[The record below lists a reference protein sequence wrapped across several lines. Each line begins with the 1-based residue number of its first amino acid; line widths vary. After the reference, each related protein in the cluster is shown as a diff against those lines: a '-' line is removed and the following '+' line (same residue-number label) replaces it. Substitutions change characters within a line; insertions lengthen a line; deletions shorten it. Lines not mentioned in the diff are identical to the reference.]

1 MRKILFISLAVFLSA
16 YILGC
21 KKQQPET
28 TEMPEQMA
36 SMETMNLMAPELK
49 PEPAPMVPAA
59 EEKLQTLPPSGP
71 YQPTPIQIQTA
82 LKNAGFYLGGID
94 GKIGPLTRKA
104 IEDFQ
109 KANNLKVDGKVGPKT
124 WAVLEKSLNAPEAKP
139 IKKGKKR

>member
-1 MRKILFISLAVFLSA
+1 
-16 YILGC
+16 
-21 KKQQPET
+21 
-28 TEMPEQMA
+28 
-36 SMETMNLMAPELK
+36 
-49 PEPAPMVPAA
+49 
-59 EEKLQTLPPSGP
+59 
-71 YQPTPIQIQTA
+71 
-82 LKNAGFYLGGID
+82 LGGID